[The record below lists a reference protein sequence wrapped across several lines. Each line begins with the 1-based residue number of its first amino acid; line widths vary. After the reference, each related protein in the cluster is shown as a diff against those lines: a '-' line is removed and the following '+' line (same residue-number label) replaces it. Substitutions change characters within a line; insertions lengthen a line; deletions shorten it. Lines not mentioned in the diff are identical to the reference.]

1 MRRLLIACL
10 VSLSLAGLSLAS
22 FPLPARAQVPVGDA
36 VNGAA
41 IAERWCTS
49 CHAVGPASGRATD
62 GAPTLQSVADR
73 ASTTVMSLQVFLR
86 TPHARMP
93 DLSLTREETDD
104 LIAYIL
110 GLRRR

>member
-1 MRRLLIACL
+1 MRAPLVALLL
-10 VSLSLAGLSLAS
+10 LAS
-22 FPLPARAQVPVGDA
+22 LPVLASSPGAAQVPTGDA
-36 VNGAA
+36 VSGAM
-41 IAERWCTS
+41 IAERWCTA
-49 CHAVGPASGRATD
+49 CHAVGRSGTPATD

-73 ASTTVMSLQVFLR
+73 PSTTVMSLSVFLR

-104 LIAYIL
+104 LVTYIL

>member
-1 MRRLLIACL
+1 MRRL
-10 VSLSLAGLSLAS
+10 VLAGLLALA
-22 FPLPARAQVPVGDA
+22 FPLVPPAAAQVPVGDA
-36 VNGAA
+36 VSGAM
-41 IAERWCTS
+41 IAERWCTG
-49 CHAVGPASGRATD
+49 CHAVGPAGARATD
-62 GAPTLQSVADR
+62 GAPTLQSIADR
-73 ASTTVMSLQVFLR
+73 TSTTTLSLQVFLR